1 MFQKRIKSA
10 RILPLADVGI
20 RAWPEQNFLLG
31 ILSGSEDG
39 RKWIYNHF
47 IQMRGSH
54 YIRYQWDAKDA
65 SMTFYPYAIHY
76 LFPNMFDLCPFVE
89 KNMAPRRS
97 HMINLTEH
105 FV

>member
-20 RAWPEQNFLLG
+20 RAWPEQNFLFG

-54 YIRYQWDAKDA
+54 YIGYQWMQKDAKDDLL
-65 SMTFYPYAIHY
+65 SICDP
-76 LFPNMFDLCPFVE
+76 LSFPICLICVRLLKKYDTKVID
-89 KNMAPRRS
+89 S
-97 HMINLTEH
+97 
-105 FV
+105 

>member
-1 MFQKRIKSA
+1 
-10 RILPLADVGI
+10 
-20 RAWPEQNFLLG
+20 
-31 ILSGSEDG
+31 
-39 RKWIYNHF
+39 
-47 IQMRGSH
+47 MRGSH
-54 YIRYQWDAKDA
+54 YIGYQWDAKDA